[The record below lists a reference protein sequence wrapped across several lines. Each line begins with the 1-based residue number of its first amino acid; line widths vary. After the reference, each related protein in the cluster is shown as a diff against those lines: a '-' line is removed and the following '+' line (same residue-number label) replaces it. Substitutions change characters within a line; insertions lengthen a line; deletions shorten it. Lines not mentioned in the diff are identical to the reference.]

1 MTEKNETTQSKYD
14 EALEKYNTSLNDE
27 EVAKQTALLIK
38 KHLAGNDTR
47 EARLDLLH
55 CLDLTSL
62 HTEDSEI
69 TILPLVKRI
78 NQWEEE
84 HPDLG
89 NVAAICV
96 YPIFAEIVR
105 ASLEAGQV
113 KLACVTG
120 GFPSSQTFTE
130 VKVAETAMALM
141 EGAEEIDTVFPVGK
155 FLCGDY
161 EALCD
166 ELQELKETCK
176 DEHLL
181 KVILETGALRKAAN
195 IKKAAILAMY
205 AGADF
210 IKTSTGK
217 EQPAATPEAA
227 YVMCRAIK
235 EYHAL
240 TDRRVG
246 FKAAGGIRT
255 IHDALIYYTIVKE
268 TLGKE
273 WLKSETFRI
282 GASGLYDTLLKEIL

>member
-1 MTEKNETTQSKYD
+1 MTEKNEPTQSKYD

-141 EGAEEIDTVFPVGK
+141 EGAEEIDTVFPIGK

-166 ELQELKETCK
+166 ELQELKETCR

-181 KVILETGALRKAAN
+181 KVILETGALRTAAN

-240 TDRRVG
+240 TGRRVG